1 MIDINNLGIDIEKMM
16 KDVKGMNNTHVTF
29 TNAGVQIKKDD
40 ISTAIQ
46 VIENDTKKIIV
57 SLKNGKEIILDNTSF
72 FEYQKEF
79 NK

>member
-1 MIDINNLGIDIEKMM
+1 MMDLNNLGIDLDKMM
-16 KDVKGMNNTHVTF
+16 KDVKCMNNTHVTF

-40 ISTAIQ
+40 ISTAIE
-46 VIENDTKKIIV
+46 VLENDIKNIIV
-57 SLKNGKEIILDNTSF
+57 TLKNGKEIKLKNTSF

>member
-1 MIDINNLGIDIEKMM
+1 MIDLDNLGIDIEKMM

-29 TNAGVQIKKDD
+29 SNAGVQIKKDY
-40 ISTAIQ
+40 ISTACE
-46 VIENDTKKIIV
+46 VLENDIKNIIV
-57 SLKNGKEIILDNTSF
+57 TLKNGKEITLKNTSF

>member
-1 MIDINNLGIDIEKMM
+1 MMDFENLGIDIEKMM

-40 ISTAIQ
+40 ISTACE
-46 VIENDTKKIIV
+46 VLENDIKNIIV
-57 SLKNGKEIILDNTSF
+57 TLKNGKEITLKNTSF